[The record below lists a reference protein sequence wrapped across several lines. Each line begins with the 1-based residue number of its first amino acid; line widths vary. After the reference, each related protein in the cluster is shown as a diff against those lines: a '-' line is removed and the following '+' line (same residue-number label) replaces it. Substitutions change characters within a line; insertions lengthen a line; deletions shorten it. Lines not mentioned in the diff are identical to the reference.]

1 MQNNPHTT
9 LVTPSAPIAAE
20 THGGRAKCL
29 QRLAR
34 LELPVPP
41 TVALSFTSVH
51 RIASGDLPDIEAIL
65 AQFPVTATLCVRPS
79 SEDPDWGGPGAVLNI
94 GMNQMRYETLRERIG
109 PEAATSVYTRF
120 VQSYSV
126 HVARLDPNIF
136 DDIEGEGEDALAASL
151 RAYEEEAEES
161 FPAERAVQLSA
172 VLKSMARAWEG
183 TSARLL
189 RQAKG
194 APVDAGLGLVVQQMA
209 LGLGHGISGSGV
221 LQLVNSDT
229 GMPQITGRYRGQSQ
243 GRDALVGNG
252 NSLYLTKDRRGDSL
266 EELAPDLFE
275 TLKSHAAHMRDRLRE
290 EMQVE
295 FTIEDGKLHI
305 LDGVRVARSSQAALR
320 IAVDLANDGV
330 ISREEALMRVEP
342 RALTE
347 MLHPQVAS
355 DAKRDKIGR

>member
-221 LQLVNSDT
+221 LQLV
-229 GMPQITGRYRGQSQ
+229 
-243 GRDALVGNG
+243 
-252 NSLYLTKDRRGDSL
+252 
-266 EELAPDLFE
+266 
-275 TLKSHAAHMRDRLRE
+275 
-290 EMQVE
+290 
-295 FTIEDGKLHI
+295 
-305 LDGVRVARSSQAALR
+305 
-320 IAVDLANDGV
+320 
-330 ISREEALMRVEP
+330 
-342 RALTE
+342 
-347 MLHPQVAS
+347 
-355 DAKRDKIGR
+355 